1 MQFLDGNIDH
11 PIVIGVVYNSAHPPP
26 WQLPQ
31 QRALSG
37 LRSRELG
44 ARGANHLVLDD
55 TMSAIQAQLRS
66 AIQDTVR
73 PFRPA
78 HHRHTFRTWHGRSEW
93 L

>member
-1 MQFLDGNIDH
+1 MQFLDANNDH
-11 PIVIGVVYNSAHPPP
+11 SIVIGVVYNSAHPPP

-37 LRSRELG
+37 LHSGELG
-44 ARGANHLVLDD
+44 ARSANHLVLDD
-55 TMSAIQAQLRS
+55 TKGAIQAQLRS
-66 AIQDTVR
+66 AHQDTVR

-78 HHRHTFRTWHGRSEW
+78 HHKYTFRTWHGRSEW